1 RARADRL
8 AADFV
13 RAKRLAGATV
23 LISPW
28 VLHRHE
34 TLWEAPEE
42 FRPERFL
49 PENRKAIDRWT
60 YIPFSAG
67 PRVCIGAAFAMNE
80 AMIALATI
88 LKGAEVE
95 AVSSL
100 EPRPVHQIT
109 LRSRRPI
116 LLKLRQRAQDQSPPD
131 QSSVR

>member
-1 RARADRL
+1 
-8 AADFV
+8 V
-13 RAKRLAGATV
+13 VGGQEIKAGATV

-34 TLWEAPEE
+34 LLWDAPQE

-49 PENRKAIDRWT
+49 PRPRKAIDRWT

-67 PRVCIGAAFAMNE
+67 PRVCIGATFALNE

-88 LKGAEVE
+88 LKAAEVE
-95 AVSSL
+95 PIAPA

-109 LRSRRPI
+109 LRSARPI
-116 LLKLRQRAQDQSPPD
+116 RLRLRA
-131 QSSVR
+131 RA